1 MRTTIRKAP
10 RERKGNSRF
19 FPEVLFMDR
28 MMWVHGRRTEEGPSD
43 QGRANRAHIA
53 REDDAMRFEHHAAGR

>member
-1 MRTTIRKAP
+1 
-10 RERKGNSRF
+10 
-19 FPEVLFMDR
+19 MDR
-28 MMWVHGRRTEEGPSD
+28 MMLVHGRRTEEGPSD